1 MVKGKVGEWYE
12 DDYIGGFIREDG
24 TIDVCVEKNL
34 THADTDAYS
43 VQVQNGEGYY
53 DSEGRYRSY
62 TLPFGSDGECHD

>member
-34 THADTDAYS
+34 THADTDEYS

-62 TLPFGSDGECHD
+62 GKE

>member
-1 MVKGKVGEWYE
+1 MSKHNAKSYKGFEIHNKNE

-62 TLPFGSDGECHD
+62 GKE

>member
-1 MVKGKVGEWYE
+1 MYKGKVGEWYE

-34 THADTDAYS
+34 THADADAYS

-53 DSEGRYRSY
+53 DSDGCYRR
-62 TLPFGSDGECHD
+62 FGSD

>member
-1 MVKGKVGEWYE
+1 MSEGKTGEWYE

-24 TIDVCVEKNL
+24 TVNVCFEKNL

-53 DSEGRYRSY
+53 DSDGRYR
-62 TLPFGSDGECHD
+62 CN